1 MLLQQNKAKII
12 IKYHSITKKRMQ
24 TISISVLRSLVHN
37 KNKLMLSFLLHR
49 QNRYNERIVKTMDF
63 MLYSQDFQINEYF
76 NTLPPYVRQAILDAY
91 GEISTLGELK
101 ECANHIMNS
110 RLY

>member
-1 MLLQQNKAKII
+1 
-12 IKYHSITKKRMQ
+12 
-24 TISISVLRSLVHN
+24 
-37 KNKLMLSFLLHR
+37 
-49 QNRYNERIVKTMDF
+49 MDF

-76 NTLPPYVRQAILDAY
+76 NMLPPYVRQAILDAY